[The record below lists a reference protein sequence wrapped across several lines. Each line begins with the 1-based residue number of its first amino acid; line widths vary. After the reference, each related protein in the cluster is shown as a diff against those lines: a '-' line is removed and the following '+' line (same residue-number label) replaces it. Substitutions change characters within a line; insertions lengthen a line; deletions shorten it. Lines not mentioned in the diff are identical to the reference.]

1 MTVIS
6 QSPDSPA
13 GASVVARLV
22 GVPPRIRSERSNAS
36 VPRGCRS
43 YPGWRRTR
51 LATLTLAAWVLVG
64 CGLTVNQRA
73 GVERFSAATKDFAG
87 ISATEF
93 VKSRTDVIEMNT
105 LRVELMDE
113 TVALERLDEHFTVA
127 RVTERLRAIQALQDY
142 ADLLSTLV
150 STSQKEE
157 LKNAADSF
165 VGSLRKVKGV
175 SLTDEQAGAV
185 GTAVAAVGG
194 LFVEHLRARATRQVV
209 LSTHESVLQVVGLVE
224 RDFDPGADH
233 WSLGYDKVAVALRGA
248 AVPSGGGGPRPAP
261 ETSGRA
267 RVLAQQ
273 NRERFRTVGAD
284 VGKAATTL
292 RAAQVNLRE
301 ALESPRIGL
310 EDINAYVAQVEELVM
325 VYRVLR
331 DR

>member
-1 MTVIS
+1 MITAWRIPGTTGSVEVFVRGIRNANGRRPSSEHVRAAHPGRLCLTRWRAWLALLSVMT
-6 QSPDSPA
+6 
-13 GASVVARLV
+13 
-22 GVPPRIRSERSNAS
+22 
-36 VPRGCRS
+36 CF
-43 YPGWRRTR
+43 
-51 LATLTLAAWVLVG
+51 LVG
-64 CGLTVNQRA
+64 CGLTATQRA

-105 LRVELMDE
+105 LRVELMDD
-113 TVALERLDEHFTVA
+113 TVVLERLDEHFTVA

-157 LKNAADSF
+157 LKNAADGF
-165 VGSLRKVKGV
+165 VTSLRKVKGV

-209 LSTHESVLQVVGLVE
+209 LSTHESVLQVVALVE
-224 RDFDPGADH
+224 RDFDSEAEH

-248 AVPSGGGGPRPAP
+248 AAGAGGATRRPAP
-261 ETSGRA
+261 ETIGRA
-267 RVLAQQ
+267 RVLARQ
-273 NRERFRTVGAD
+273 NQERFRAVGAD
-284 VGKAATTL
+284 VGKSAKTL
-292 RAAQVNLRE
+292 RVAQINLRE
-301 ALESPRIGL
+301 ALENPRIGL
-310 EDINAYVAQVEELVM
+310 EDINAYVAQVEELVTA
-325 VYRVLR
+325 YRVLR